1 MRNIF
6 KFTVLGILLLTNFWI
21 GYSQTDTLTIESDT
35 DAMVMLQVA
44 DKITISYIDVD
55 GRGNP
60 IQRSNVFTIRPDGTI
75 FHELLGTV
83 TLAGMTVAEAEVLLV
98 DKFSQFFN
106 QPRVAVS
113 VLEKTT
119 IKVILYGEVSR
130 IGVFPIK
137 PNTRVAEFII
147 ENGGTTPEADLS
159 RITVNRADGNKI
171 VFDME
176 KYLFTNDPVNNVVLK
191 DKDKVIVPRFK
202 VQEKYGRLSKN
213 YVLQYGN
220 VLEITINEMALMET
234 NPAQSE
240 TYIIDSEGNIFHRL
254 FGLVHLG
261 GLTVDKSQEILAE
274 MARRYFREPIV
285 TVDVLELSSR
295 NVFVF
300 GEVVRPGIYP
310 IEGNV
315 QLAEFLANIGGLTD
329 DADLREIIITRR
341 QGRPV
346 EFNLEDFLFKR
357 DDSRNVFLEDGDR
370 IIVQKRKR
378 GFIYRLSEK
387 LQPLQIIF
395 QVFTTGLTLYLIF
408 NRP

>member
-21 GYSQTDTLTIESDT
+21 GYSQTESLTIESDT
-35 DAMVMLQVA
+35 DAMIMLQVA

-346 EFNLEDFLFKR
+346 EFNLENFLFKR

-387 LQPLQIIF
+387 LQPLQTIF
-395 QVFTTGLTLYLIF
+395 QVLTTGLTLYLIF

>member
-1 MRNIF
+1 MRSILKYTF
-6 KFTVLGILLLTNFWI
+6 IGILLCTNVRI
-21 GYSQTDTLTIESDT
+21 GFAQTDTVAVRDET
-35 DAMVMLQVA
+35 DAMIMLQVA

-55 GRGNP
+55 ARGNP

-83 TLAGMTVAEAEVLLV
+83 SLAGLTVGEAETLLI
-98 DKFSQFFN
+98 DRFSQFFN
-106 QPRVAVS
+106 QPRVAVN
-113 VLEKTT
+113 VLEKTM

-130 IGVFPIK
+130 VGVFSIK
-137 PNTRVAEFII
+137 PDTRVAEFII

-159 RITVNRADGNKI
+159 RITINRSSGQKI

-176 KYLFTNDPVNNVVLK
+176 KYLFSNDPVNNVVLK
-191 DKDKVIVPRFK
+191 DKDKVIVPRYK
-202 VQEKYGRLSKN
+202 IQEKYGRLSKN

-240 TYIIDSEGNIFHRL
+240 TYVIDSEGNIFHRL

-274 MARRYFREPIV
+274 MARRYFREPVV

-329 DADLREIIITRR
+329 EADLREIIVTRR

-378 GFIYRLSEK
+378 GLIYQLSEK

-395 QVFTTGLTLYLIF
+395 SVITTGLTVYLIF
-408 NRP
+408 NSP

>member
-1 MRNIF
+1 MRSIF
-6 KFTVLGILLLTNFWI
+6 KFAVLGIIVFTNVWI
-21 GYSQTDTLTIESDT
+21 GWAQTDTVAVRDET
-35 DAMVMLQVA
+35 DAMVTLQID
-44 DKITISYIDVD
+44 DKIGISYIDVD
-55 GRGNP
+55 ARGNP

-83 TLAGMTVAEAEVLLV
+83 SLAGLTVGEAEALLI
-98 DKFSQFFN
+98 DRFSQFFN
-106 QPRVAVS
+106 QPRVAVN

-130 IGVFPIK
+130 VGVFSIK
-137 PNTRVAEFII
+137 PDTRVAEFII

-159 RITVNRADGNKI
+159 RITINRSSGQKI

-176 KYLFTNDPVNNVVLK
+176 KYLFTNEPVNNVVLK
-191 DKDKVIVPRFK
+191 DKDKVIVPRYK
-202 VQEKYGRLSKN
+202 IQEKYGRLSKN

-220 VLEITINEMALMET
+220 VLEVTINEMALMET

-240 TYIIDSEGNIFHRL
+240 TYVIDSEGNIFHRL

-274 MARRYFREPIV
+274 MARRYFREPVV

-310 IEGNV
+310 IEGNI

-329 DADLREIIITRR
+329 EADLREIIVTRR

-395 QVFTTGLTLYLIF
+395 SVITTGLTVYLIF
-408 NRP
+408 NRY

>member
-1 MRNIF
+1 MF
-6 KFTVLGILLLTNFWI
+6 KYTFIGILLCTNVWI
-21 GYSQTDTLTIESDT
+21 GYAQTDTMAVRDET
-35 DAMVMLQVA
+35 DAMVMLQID
-44 DKITISYIDVD
+44 DKIGISYIDVD
-55 GRGNP
+55 ARGNP

-83 TLAGMTVAEAEVLLV
+83 TLAGMTVAEAEALLV

-106 QPRVAVS
+106 RPRVAVN
-113 VLEKTT
+113 VLEKMT

-130 IGVFPIK
+130 VGVFSIK

-147 ENGGTTPEADLS
+147 ENGGTSPEADLS
-159 RITVNRADGNKI
+159 RITINRSDGNKI
-171 VFDME
+171 IFDME

-220 VLEITINEMALMET
+220 VLEIAINEMALMET

-240 TYIIDSEGNIFHRL
+240 TYVIDSEGNIFHRL

-261 GLTVDKSQEILAE
+261 GLTVDKSQEILSE
-274 MARRYFREPIV
+274 MARRYFREPVV

-295 NVFVF
+295 NVFIF

-310 IEGNV
+310 IEGNI
-315 QLAEFLANIGGLTD
+315 QLAEFLANIGGVTD
-329 DADLREIIITRR
+329 EADLREIVVTRR

-346 EFNLEDFLFKR
+346 VFNLEDFLFKR
-357 DDSRNVFLEDGDR
+357 DDSKNVFLEDGDR
-370 IIVQKRKR
+370 IIVQKRRR

-395 QVFTTGLTLYLIF
+395 SVITTGLTVFLIF